1 MAILSGEREKRKGG
15 LRNWKRRRRR
25 RNSAAGDLKL
35 RRRQRP
41 HKRSQQRQPRA
52 TPKATQ
58 PASPVP
64 AATAGGFL
72 ASIGKKVFHKPDCK
86 SVPTIPPENLV
97 KFGTREEATAA
108 GKKPCAICKP

>member
-1 MAILSGEREKRKGG
+1 LEAKAKAAKLGG
-15 LRNWKRRRRR
+15 WRFET
-25 RNSAAGDLKL
+25 AATPAPAQTK
-35 RRRQRP
+35 P
-41 HKRSQQRQPRA
+41 ATPAPA